1 MASVWPKNSTGT
13 EKISAAVSS
22 SCSVGSFNPFSMRDS
37 SVFGRRRHSAAS
49 FCGNPRSCRAR
60 RSMVPAFD
68 ISQSSPQQSATILV
82 YVRLTA
88 SGGSGRFAAVLFLG
102 LGLGLGRVLELRH
115 AAAAGLRNSSLLRK
129 LDDTLLAAR
138 QFEAPELAV
147 AVAGG
152 D

>member
-88 SGGSGRFAAVLFLG
+88 SGGSERFAAVLF
-102 LGLGLGRVLELRH
+102 LGLGRVLELRH
-115 AAAAGLRNSSLLRK
+115 AAAAGLRDGGLLRE
-129 LDDTLLAAR
+129 LDDALLAAG
-138 QFEAPELAV
+138 QFVAPELAI
-147 AVAGG
+147 AVA
-152 D
+152 